1 MPAHRSVAD
10 EPKWHARKFHI
21 GRLRGSGARKGI
33 CRGVAKTKSGGGQQT
48 SSLRPALPWTMP
60 ILIIVT
66 RRSWWHWHQ
75 TSSLP
80 LPARAGPC
88 ADVAG
93 AFCCRLHG
101 KCHETCRPKE
111 EPSLQAKENPARA
124 RGLVVADQRDGL
136 RGHVPIAASSSF
148 ISATV
153 RSIMRRAKSS
163 IGSPAMR

>member
-1 MPAHRSVAD
+1 MSQNGMLVNFASED
-10 EPKWHARKFHI
+10 SEGQARVKAFAEA
-21 GRLRGSGARKGI
+21 LQKL
-33 CRGVAKTKSGGGQQT
+33 GVAEGSNVLTEN
-48 SSLRPALPWTMP
+48 ALPRTMP

-93 AFCCRLHG
+93 AFCCSLHG
-101 KCHETCRPKE
+101 ECYETCRPKE

-124 RGLVVADQRDGL
+124 RGA
-136 RGHVPIAASSSF
+136 
-148 ISATV
+148 
-153 RSIMRRAKSS
+153 
-163 IGSPAMR
+163 